1 MLSQKELA
9 SLQNIISD
17 DSKSFEDLKALLNST
32 FDKSIHF
39 KIILTLNILIR
50 DNQLNLSQE
59 ISSFFI
65 LYCLSN
71 IEKNFTY
78 FTSLAIDIL
87 KETKIRIKRIFLYEL
102 LNNTMQNHQMKIK
115 DYIRNL
121 EKNENFKNIEEN
133 INLNIQEMIK
143 KWDNNKKKSDIYM
156 TPIVYIENNN
166 KNINN
171 YILQLNSEKS
181 LFNLYKSNYMSY
193 YPFTYNESSNNLFK
207 AEPIW
212 LFPMFKHNFIWEN
225 NTYDKISYLLNQ
237 ILSNNPLTKEESKY
251 IISSITKNP
260 NIIKNIN
267 FTPNQMMNL
276 IEKDEALSFEI
287 LVIICKISLNE

>member
-1 MLSQKELA
+1 MLSQNELA
-9 SLQNIISD
+9 SLQNLISD

-71 IEKNFTY
+71 IEKNFSY

-87 KETKIRIKRIFLYEL
+87 KETKIKIKRIFLYEL

-121 EKNENFKNIEEN
+121 EKNENLKNIEEN

-143 KWDNNKKKSDIYM
+143 KLDNKKKSDIYM

-237 ILSNNPLTKEESKY
+237 ILSNNPLTKEENKY

>member
-1 MLSQKELA
+1 MLSQNELA
-9 SLQNIISD
+9 SLQNLISD

-65 LYCLSN
+65 LYCLSD
-71 IEKNFTY
+71 IEKNFSY
-78 FTSLAIDIL
+78 FYSLAIDIL
-87 KETKIRIKRIFLYEL
+87 KETKLKILKVFLFEL
-102 LNNTMQNHQMKIK
+102 LNNKIQNQQMKIK
-115 DYIRNL
+115 DYIKFW
-121 EKNENFKNIEEN
+121 EKNDNFKNVEEK
-133 INLNIQEMIK
+133 LNYGIQEIIK
-143 KWDNNKKKSDIYM
+143 NKQNIIAKNIYISPIIYIDNK
-156 TPIVYIENNN
+156 N
-166 KNINN
+166 KNINDN
-171 YILQLNSEKS
+171 KFQINSDKS
-181 LFNLYKSNYMSY
+181 MFNLFESNYMSY
-193 YPFTYNESSNNLFK
+193 YPYTYNELSNNLFK
-207 AEPIW
+207 NEPFW

-225 NTYDKISYLLNQ
+225 NTYDKISFLLNQ
-237 ILSNNPLTKEESKY
+237 ILSNNSITKDDFKF

-276 IEKDEALSFEI
+276 IEKNESLSYEI
-287 LVIICKISLNE
+287 LIIICKVSLNE